1 MRTYG
6 ETSHPNQDHGARGT
20 ARPRPSVTREVRGS
34 KKNVLPGLLLIQDSD
49 RIINLDI
56 VWWWIMERPHK
67 RPREALAGEST
78 STPPGMPGRCLGQKL
93 GWVEGHGT
101 ESDRTGWCRSQ
112 REIGFKDAGPSG
124 ERVAM
129 PSQRSHIACSS
140 ALSCDTTWSL
150 PPTWLISLIL
160 LSFGRIVR
168 STVIKSPYSS
178 GLNASLP
185 SFKSYPGL
193 RQRDE
198 ARTNQ
203 DTRARGGQR

>member
-1 MRTYG
+1 MRELVEHLPYIGGGLGGGRRGAWFMRTYG

-140 ALSCDTTWSL
+140 ALSCDTSSFFSCH
-150 PPTWLISLIL
+150 P
-160 LSFGRIVR
+160 LSFFVR
-168 STVIKSPYSS
+168 PSDTCALSS
-178 GLNASLP
+178 DTCCSASLC
-185 SFKSYPGL
+185 F
-193 RQRDE
+193 
-198 ARTNQ
+198 
-203 DTRARGGQR
+203 